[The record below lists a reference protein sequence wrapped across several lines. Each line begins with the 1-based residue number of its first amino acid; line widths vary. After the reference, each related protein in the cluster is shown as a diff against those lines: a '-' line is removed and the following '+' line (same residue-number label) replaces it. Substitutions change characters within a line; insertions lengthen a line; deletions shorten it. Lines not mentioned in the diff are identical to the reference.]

1 MMYTA
6 VTLFIAAVSPVLSL
20 GCVYLLVNMYR
31 SGLRDPKMQPN
42 K

>member
-6 VTLFIAAVSPVLSL
+6 VTLFIAAVAPVLSL

-31 SGLRDPKMQPN
+31 GGLRSHKLQPQ

>member
-1 MMYTA
+1 MYTA
-6 VTLFIAAVSPVLSL
+6 ATLFIAALSPVLSL

-31 SGLRDPKMQPN
+31 SGLRSSKLQPQ